1 MNVLDT
7 GRLRLRWLT
16 LDDAPFISRLVNDPS
31 WLRFIG
37 DRGFRTDEDARG
49 FLQKG
54 PLAMYQRR
62 GFGLY
67 HVALKE
73 SAMPIGLCGLI
84 KRDTLPDVDIGF
96 AFLPEFRGRG
106 YGHEA
111 AAAVLEYGK
120 GHLALNRIVAI
131 TSLDNLTSIKLL
143 AKIGFAFE
151 QRISLTA
158 GEPEVNLYA
167 CKM

>member
-1 MNVLDT
+1 MNVFDT
-7 GRLRLRWLT
+7 GRLHLRWLT
-16 LDDAPFISRLVNDPS
+16 LDDAPFIFRLVNDPS

-37 DRGFRTDEDARG
+37 DRGVRTEEDARG

-73 SAMPIGLCGLI
+73 SAMPIG
-84 KRDTLPDVDIGF
+84 
-96 AFLPEFRGRG
+96 
-106 YGHEA
+106 
-111 AAAVLEYGK
+111 
-120 GHLALNRIVAI
+120 
-131 TSLDNLTSIKLL
+131 
-143 AKIGFAFE
+143 FAFE